1 MSRCHCVRCVLVS
14 LSVACSPLTLTTVIS
29 GSTTSRNINRSLRNY
44 ERKIS
49 NETVTEQPEDNDV
62 LLAGVSK
69 LRRAGKIHSNDVS
82 EVSDGIRTPDSES
95 VTSDIFGVP
104 DFVREGEESLSE
116 RLTRP
121 SYLSSG
127 RLSVTKDPG
136 YEERPGSS
144 RYTSARPVARRSVSR
159 ELFDLKYNTGKISP
173 TPYYS
178 PLSETEPLSSALS
191 PVSRRVSRVGSRDPR
206 EGREGSSSREETG
219 DFGLGSGYSRSTS
232 LSRGPDPLSPSR
244 NLPSRPSLASS
255 GRSTTQNEI
264 LRNSP
269 LTVMREDGHLSSGL
283 RDRKRDDWRRISVPE
298 RGKDFNS
305 LPRKYTR
312 Y

>member
-1 MSRCHCVRCVLVS
+1 MLF
-14 LSVACSPLTLTTVIS
+14 
-29 GSTTSRNINRSLRNY
+29 
-44 ERKIS
+44 
-49 NETVTEQPEDNDV
+49 
-62 LLAGVSK
+62 AGVSK

-104 DFVREGEESLSE
+104 DFVREGEESVSE

-136 YEERPGSS
+136 GYEDRSGSS

-178 PLSETEPLSSALS
+178 SLSETEPLSSALS
-191 PVSRRVSRVGSRDPR
+191 PVSRRVSRVVGGTRDT
-206 EGREGSSSREETG
+206 REGSSSREETA

-264 LRNSP
+264 MRNSP

>member
-1 MSRCHCVRCVLVS
+1 MTS
-14 LSVACSPLTLTTVIS
+14 LTLTTLIS
-29 GSTTSRNINRSLRNY
+29 GITTSRNVNRSLRNY

-49 NETVTEQPEDNDV
+49 NETVTEQPESNDA
-62 LLAGVSK
+62 LLAGISK
-69 LRRAGKIHSNDVS
+69 LRREAKIHSNDVS
-82 EVSDGIRTPDSES
+82 EVSDGLRTPDSES

-104 DFVREGEESLSE
+104 DFIREGEESLSE

-121 SYLSSG
+121 SYLSGG
-127 RLSVTKDPG
+127 RR
-136 YEERPGSS
+136 EERTA

-178 PLSETEPLSSALS
+178 SLSETDPLSSALS
-191 PVSRRVSRVGSRDPR
+191 PVSRRVSRTSR
-206 EGREGSSSREETG
+206 EGREGSSSRDDQ
-219 DFGLGSGYSRSTS
+219 DFSSAYTRSTS
-232 LSRGPDPLSPSR
+232 LSRGPDPLSPTR
-244 NLPSRPSLASS
+244 TLPSRPSLASA

-269 LTVMREDGHLSSGL
+269 LTVMREDGGVTSPRGSGL

-312 Y
+312 YLLHPELLS

>member
-1 MSRCHCVRCVLVS
+1 MSG
-14 LSVACSPLTLTTVIS
+14 LTS
-29 GSTTSRNINRSLRNY
+29 SRNINRSLRNY

-49 NETVTEQPEDNDV
+49 NETVTEQPDNNDV
-62 LLAGVSK
+62 LLAGVSR
-69 LRRAGKIHSNDVS
+69 LRKEGKIHSNDVS
-82 EVSDGIRTPDSES
+82 EVSDGLRTPDSES
-95 VTSDIFGVP
+95 ITSDIFGVP
-104 DFVREGEESLSE
+104 DLIREGEESLSE

-121 SYLSSG
+121 SFLSGG
-127 RLSVTKDPG
+127 RREDRTA
-136 YEERPGSS
+136 

-178 PLSETEPLSSALS
+178 SLSETEPLSSALS
-191 PVSRRVSRVGSRDPR
+191 PVSRRVGRVGR
-206 EGREGSSSREETG
+206 EGREGSSSRDDS
-219 DFGLGSGYSRSTS
+219 DFGSSAYNRSTS
-232 LSRGPDPLSPSR
+232 LSRGPDPGPLSPSR
-244 NLPSRPSLASS
+244 NYPSRPSLASS

-269 LTVMREDGHLSSGL
+269 LTVMREDGTVGTPLASGL

-312 Y
+312 QNKNSYI

>member
-1 MSRCHCVRCVLVS
+1 MCPQVCHLS
-14 LSVACSPLTLTTVIS
+14 LSPACSPLTLTTVIS
-29 GSTTSRNINRSLRNY
+29 GSATNRNLNRSLRNY

-49 NETVTEQPEDNDV
+49 NETLGGVSEQPEDNDA

-136 YEERPGSS
+136 YEERPGTS
-144 RYTSARPVARRSVSR
+144 RYTSARPVARHSVSR

-173 TPYYS
+173 TLYYS
-178 PLSETEPLSSALS
+178 SLSETEPLSSALS

-206 EGREGSSSREETG
+206 EGREGSSSREETS

>member
-1 MSRCHCVRCVLVS
+1 MSAVRCVLVS

-49 NETVTEQPEDNDV
+49 NETVTEQPEDNDA

-127 RLSVTKDPG
+127 RLSVTKDPAG
-136 YEERPGSS
+136 FEERPGSS

-178 PLSETEPLSSALS
+178 SLSETEPLTSALS
-191 PVSRRVSRVGSRDPR
+191 PGSRRATRGAR
-206 EGREGSSSREETG
+206 EAREGSSSREDTA

-264 LRNSP
+264 MRNSP

>member
-1 MSRCHCVRCVLVS
+1 
-14 LSVACSPLTLTTVIS
+14 
-29 GSTTSRNINRSLRNY
+29 
-44 ERKIS
+44 
-49 NETVTEQPEDNDV
+49 
-62 LLAGVSK
+62 
-69 LRRAGKIHSNDVS
+69 
-82 EVSDGIRTPDSES
+82 
-95 VTSDIFGVP
+95 
-104 DFVREGEESLSE
+104 VREGEESLSE

-127 RLSVTKDPG
+127 RLSATKDPG
-136 YEERPGSS
+136 YEERSASS

-178 PLSETEPLSSALS
+178 SLSETEPLSSALS
-191 PVSRRVSRVGSRDPR
+191 PVSRRVSRVGTRDT
-206 EGREGSSSREETG
+206 REGSSSREETT

-264 LRNSP
+264 MNEHLLFSKDGNKLRVIPYVKQQRPSKN
-269 LTVMREDGHLSSGL
+269 LTAKLMDNKPRPASSLTSSSSSSSSGSSSTSDATSSEDSEYEIQEIYQL
-283 RDRKRDDWRRISVPE
+283 KEWFPPDLTKQPAKTGTSSLTLIQSRSSTGKGIREMRIEADPGE
-298 RGKDFNS
+298 FK
-305 LPRKYTR
+305 
-312 Y
+312 

>member
-1 MSRCHCVRCVLVS
+1 M
-14 LSVACSPLTLTTVIS
+14 
-29 GSTTSRNINRSLRNY
+29 
-44 ERKIS
+44 
-49 NETVTEQPEDNDV
+49 
-62 LLAGVSK
+62 
-69 LRRAGKIHSNDVS
+69 
-82 EVSDGIRTPDSES
+82 
-95 VTSDIFGVP
+95 
-104 DFVREGEESLSE
+104 REGEESLSE

-127 RLSVTKDPG
+127 RLSATKDPG
-136 YEERPGSS
+136 YEERSASS

-178 PLSETEPLSSALS
+178 SLSETEPLSSALS
-191 PVSRRVSRVGSRDPR
+191 PVSRRVGRV
-206 EGREGSSSREETG
+206 GREGSSSREDTG
-219 DFGLGSGYSRSTS
+219 DLALGSGYSRSTS
-232 LSRGPDPLSPSR
+232 LSRGGQEPLSPVR

-264 LRNSP
+264 MRHSP
-269 LTVMREDGHLSSGL
+269 LTVMREDGPLGSGL

-312 Y
+312 YRSCHSS